1 MSENY
6 RKTVPIYSQF
16 CMPKQTPDKT
26 HTVYRPFSLRKVS
39 ATKELNRLADTIKT
53 LEAKLE
59 KIAELPI
66 KIQANADGQVWIAFD
81 AGKGRQAMVSL
92 NNIVL
97 EMNKKGINRDICMD
111 ALSAILED
119 KS

>member
-1 MSENY
+1 MKDWYPEVL
-6 RKTVPIYSQF
+6 K
-16 CMPKQTPDKT
+16 
-26 HTVYRPFSLRKVS
+26 LRGRI
-39 ATKELNRLADTIKT
+39 KE